1 MTKRLFAL
9 ALVLCMLLACT
20 ACSTPAATPADPPQS
35 DSPADAPAQDAP
47 DASDPFAEHVT
58 FTMNTTSDPPAA
70 DDALWQYYT
79 DQFNFD
85 VEWIPLQYSERFDK
99 LRIWIATDDL
109 PDVVWIGLNDVIY
122 TEYITWMKTGL
133 FAEIPDLNDY
143 PNIKAMYDQET
154 MLGDELCTFGGKL
167 MSLPAMRDSASYDF
181 MINMGFGYRAD
192 WAEKL
197 GMRKEN
203 DIYTWDEFM
212 DLMQAFIE
220 QDPGGNGAG
229 NTYGLATR
237 MGYFPDILGIWQ
249 TNPTPWTFEEPGYVE
264 MDGKYVWYPAT
275 DAYIEGLK
283 LVKDLYD
290 RGIIW
295 PDNVIDSSET
305 LYRELYYAGQMGAMG
320 QNNSLSWVSTVRDEV
335 LKVDPT
341 LDREKV
347 YVIAK
352 VGKPGQDD
360 SFYQHAVA
368 SYWSCVAFSLRA
380 TDAQKARFLATQDW
394 NLTQEGKNLALY
406 GLEGKDFT
414 VDADGNIQL
423 NWTKNDSDTYVDPYK
438 FREYYSRLTV
448 NDNAANFTNVAKN
461 QTDVEHVKAAMDW
474 SQANIADQIKVLD
487 YVQTYTTT
495 PNKDKLGT
503 FTAQT
508 KAKAIDLIA
517 NSTYDA
523 IEGEWRA
530 WIAEMMPQVQP
541 VLDDLNAYEYIPTDP
556 AEMMDWVRAGGLAA
570 MSAD

>member
-20 ACSTPAATPADPPQS
+20 ACSAPAATPADPPQS

-352 VGKPGQDD
+352 VGKPGQDG

-423 NWTKNDSDTYVDPYK
+423 NWAKNDSDTYVDPYK

-495 PNKDKLGT
+495 PNKGKLGT